1 MDMLESLISDGK
13 KIIDGYNNAVQER
26 YGRVQGIEYE
36 TWMGKGIMTI
46 GLIAYVLAI
55 VWAQRIMDVEI

>member
-26 YGRVQGIEYE
+26 YGRG
-36 TWMGKGIMTI
+36 
-46 GLIAYVLAI
+46 
-55 VWAQRIMDVEI
+55 

>member
-1 MDMLESLISDGK
+1 MDMLESLISDGE

-36 TWMGKGIMTI
+36 TWMERLNAL
-46 GLIAYVLAI
+46 LI
-55 VWAQRIMDVEI
+55 QD